1 MPFVHVR
8 SLPVPSPFDAAVAVR
23 TISAELAHA
32 AAVDERHVTVT
43 WQTLAPGHYA
53 SGGETAAEQ
62 PRASH
67 PVLVDLVA
75 PDFYAEER
83 VEAMLRAVAVAAAVS
98 REARVAAENVFVE
111 FRSAASGRVLDG
123 GDVVRW

>member
-8 SLPVPSPFDAAVAVR
+8 SFPVRPPFDATLAVR
-23 TISAELAHA
+23 AIQADVARA

-43 WQTLAPGHYA
+43 WQTLPPGHYA

-62 PRASH
+62 PHASH
-67 PVLVDLVA
+67 PVLVDLLA
-75 PDFYAEER
+75 PAFYAEER
-83 VEAMLRAVAVAAAVS
+83 IEAMLRAVAAAVS
-98 REARVAAENVFVE
+98 REARVADENVFVD

>member
-8 SLPVPSPFDAAVAVR
+8 SLPVPPPFDAVVAVR
-23 TISAELAHA
+23 AISADVARA
-32 AAVDERHVTVT
+32 VAVDERHVTVT

-67 PVLVDLVA
+67 PVLVDVLA
-75 PDFYAEER
+75 PDLYAEER
-83 VEAMLRAVAVAAAVS
+83 IEAMLRAAAAAVS
-98 REARVAAENVFVE
+98 REAGVANENVFVD

>member
-8 SLPVPSPFDAAVAVR
+8 SLPVPPPFDAAVAVR
-23 TISAELAHA
+23 TISAELARA
-32 AAVDERHVTVT
+32 AEVEERHVTVT

-53 SGGETAAEQ
+53 SGGEIAAQQ
-62 PRASH
+62 PPASH
-67 PVLVDLVA
+67 PVLVDLLA
-75 PDFYAEER
+75 PDFYSEER
-83 VEAMLRAVAVAAAVS
+83 VEAMLRAVAAAVS
-98 REARVAAENVFVE
+98 REARVAVENVFVE

>member
-8 SLPVPSPFDAAVAVR
+8 SLPVPPPFDAALAVR
-23 TISAELAHA
+23 AISADLARA
-32 AAVDERHVTVT
+32 AAVEERHVTVT

-62 PRASH
+62 PAHRTLSWSR
-67 PVLVDLVA
+67 LA
-75 PDFYAEER
+75 PGFYAQGR
-83 VEAMLRAVAVAAAVS
+83 VEAMLRAVAAAVL
-98 REARVAAENVFVE
+98 REARVADDNVVVD
-111 FRSAASGRVLDG
+111 FRPAASGRVLDG

>member
-1 MPFVHVR
+1 MPFAHVR
-8 SLPVPSPFDAAVAVR
+8 SLPVPPPFDAAVAVR

-32 AAVDERHVTVT
+32 AAVAERHVTVT

-67 PVLVDLVA
+67 PVLIDVLA
-75 PDFYAEER
+75 PDFYTEER
-83 VEAMLRAVAVAAAVS
+83 IEAMLSAVAAAVS
-98 REARVAAENVFVE
+98 RAAGVAADNVFVD
-111 FRSAASGRVLDG
+111 FRPARSGHVLDG
-123 GDVVRW
+123 GDAVRW

>member
-8 SLPVPSPFDAAVAVR
+8 SLPVPPPFDATLAVR
-23 TISAELAHA
+23 AVSAEVARA

-62 PRASH
+62 PRATH
-67 PVLVDLVA
+67 PVLVDLLA
-75 PDFYAEER
+75 PEFYAEER
-83 VEAMLRAVAVAAAVS
+83 IEAMLRAVAAAVS
-98 REARVAAENVFVE
+98 REARVADENVFVD